1 MQRANSNYFQTHDR
15 YLFQGQEMDDE
26 VKGDGNSVNYSFRMH
41 DPRLGRFF
49 AIDPLVSKFPY
60 YSPYSFSGNRVV
72 DCIELE
78 GLEPSDYRST
88 LDGNIISLEE
98 YAGPTFQMD
107 EIHITNEK
115 ITFSGLVTYEFVQ
128 FSYIEKTEPINS
140 STPVPNKN
148 QGTGI
153 NYVPNQEEVP
163 ASANQNPIPEI
174 NSDLSLVV
182 SVETTIVG
190 GAADLTMKEIG
201 EEALETTV
209 LKTISKSTGVGGGVF
224 STIDNGIQSYNDFN
238 KGNYGRGTV
247 NTTQTALYASGTA
260 MLFIPGV
267 QVIGGFILL
276 GTTISDL
283 IQTGVETQTGTDY

>member
-1 MQRANSNYFQTHDR
+1 
-15 YLFQGQEMDDE
+15 
-26 VKGDGNSVNYSFRMH
+26 
-41 DPRLGRFF
+41 
-49 AIDPLVSKFPY
+49 
-60 YSPYSFSGNRVV
+60 
-72 DCIELE
+72 
-78 GLEPSDYRST
+78 
-88 LDGNIISLEE
+88 
-98 YAGPTFQMD
+98 
-107 EIHITNEK
+107 
-115 ITFSGLVTYEFVQ
+115 
-128 FSYIEKTEPINS
+128 
-140 STPVPNKN
+140 
-148 QGTGI
+148 
-153 NYVPNQEEVP
+153 
-163 ASANQNPIPEI
+163 
-174 NSDLSLVV
+174 
-182 SVETTIVG
+182 
-190 GAADLTMKEIG
+190 MKEIG